1 MVEKPT
7 YEALEEKVRAL
18 EGEALERKR
27 ADDALLEST
36 RRLRMAY
43 DQSIIYAQEL
53 VQEFTER
60 KRAEENL
67 RKAHDALEER
77 VDGRTAE
84 LKQEAAERS
93 RAEKDL
99 RESEVRLKTVLDS
112 IQAGIVVIDPESHI
126 IVGVNAAAGKMVGAP
141 GEQILGSVC
150 HKYICPAEIGQCPT
164 TDLGQNLDNTEEVL
178 LTASGKRVPVL
189 KTVVSVTLAGRVHL
203 LESFLDITKRKQAE
217 EALRDSE
224 KQVYQHQKRMEILKF
239 TNDVALNLMH
249 ELRNPLVAIG
259 GFSKLIASRD
269 YPEDKLKEY
278 ARIILEQSMRLDNA
292 VNEVL
297 VHLRAAAEQL

>member
-7 YEALEEKVRAL
+7 YEALEERVRVL

-27 ADDALLEST
+27 ADDAFLEST

-53 VQEFTER
+53 VEEITER
-60 KRAEENL
+60 KRAKEDL

-93 RAEKDL
+93 RAEKEL

-126 IVGVNAAAGKMVGAP
+126 IVGVNAAAGKMVGAAR
-141 GEQILGSVC
+141 EQILGSVC

-164 TDLGQNLDNTEEVL
+164 SDLG
-178 LTASGKRVPVL
+178 
-189 KTVVSVTLAGRVHL
+189 
-203 LESFLDITKRKQAE
+203 
-217 EALRDSE
+217 
-224 KQVYQHQKRMEILKF
+224 
-239 TNDVALNLMH
+239 
-249 ELRNPLVAIG
+249 
-259 GFSKLIASRD
+259 
-269 YPEDKLKEY
+269 
-278 ARIILEQSMRLDNA
+278 
-292 VNEVL
+292 
-297 VHLRAAAEQL
+297 